1 MGVTLL
7 KMGKPG
13 EAYEAFEKALWVYEQ
28 KHGGPP
34 PKEDDKVIDWA
45 LTIMHMGQAKE
56 LEAESIVVPANAAI
70 DRLDPTVD
78 RLTREAMHEYD
89 RAHQIF
95 GTVEVE
101 IPDIDIANIM
111 HCKGSLHN
119 VRHEYKKAYQ
129 HLRMALNDKIEI
141 LGIDSI
147 GSTRACALLTPTV
160 VPWQARMTQASH
172 GPRTTWR
179 TR

>member
-1 MGVTLL
+1 MLAIFCSGCQYRAHVWLFSRGSGLAAGPGVRGQHRLA
-7 KMGKPG
+7 K
-13 EAYEAFEKALWVYEQ
+13 
-28 KHGGPP
+28 
-34 PKEDDKVIDWA
+34 
-45 LTIMHMGQAKE
+45 TIQ
-56 LEAESIVVPANAAI
+56 AAI

-78 RLTREAMHEYD
+78 RLTREAMHQYD

-129 HLRMALNDKIEI
+129 YLRMALNDKIEI

-172 GPRTTWR
+172 GLRTTWR